1 MLYAVGL
8 FTAILTGFYIF
19 RLIFGVFFGAYR
31 GGAIAAHGEHG
42 GALARAAR
50 GDPLANVHEVG
61 PAMMIPMVV
70 LGVLSVIGG
79 FYGTPWADAI
89 GTFLEPSTHTTN
101 LGIPTG
107 SGLFWLAFALG
118 LVTGPIGIAIA
129 WARYARREP
138 KFAASRNPLVALLDH
153 QYYIDNLYDAV
164 FVRPVV
170 AAAGLWRIGLE
181 GGLLRWWLAWRRA
194 ARRRREQGLR
204 RLQTGYARNYALAI
218 FVGAALILVY
228 LRDSPEIRERSG

>member
-1 MLYAVGL
+1 MGWYVLYAIGL

-42 GALARAAR
+42 APTRPRGA
-50 GDPLANVHEVG
+50 GDPLANVREVG

-107 SGLFWLAFALG
+107 QRPVLG
-118 LVTGPIGIAIA
+118 GVR
-129 WARYARREP
+129 ARPGDWPHRHRDCLGTLCPARTKVRGVAQSAGRAAGSSILHRQSLRRRLR
-138 KFAASRNPLVALLDH
+138 AASGGHR
-153 QYYIDNLYDAV
+153 
-164 FVRPVV
+164 
-170 AAAGLWRIGLE
+170 AGCGASGWRRGFFD
-181 GGLLRWWLAWRRA
+181 GGSHGVGLLVGGVSK
-194 ARRRREQGLR
+194 GLR

-228 LRDSPEIRERSG
+228 YVIRPK

>member
-1 MLYAVGL
+1 M
-8 FTAILTGFYIF
+8 
-19 RLIFGVFFGAYR
+19 
-31 GGAIAAHGEHG
+31 
-42 GALARAAR
+42 
-50 GDPLANVHEVG
+50 
-61 PAMMIPMVV
+61 
-70 LGVLSVIGG
+70 
-79 FYGTPWADAI
+79 
-89 GTFLEPSTHTTN
+89 
-101 LGIPTG
+101 GIPTG

-138 KFAASRNPLVALLDH
+138 KFAPSRNPLVALLDH

-170 AAAGLWRIGLE
+170 ATAGLWRIGLE
-181 GGLLRWWLAWRRA
+181 GGFFDGGSHGVGLLIGGVSK
-194 ARRRREQGLR
+194 GLR

-228 LRDSPEIRERSG
+228 YVIHP